1 MRLKPHSNDNLG
13 LDPYYFRRERARK
26 KIRQYFDDILSTH
39 DLELINNLLINNLLN
54 MTSDEF
60 NRSVEIYQHIMDS
73 LE

>member
-1 MRLKPHSNDNLG
+1 MRLKLPSNDNLG

-39 DLELINNLLINNLLN
+39 DLELINNLFN
-54 MTSDEF
+54 MTDEEF
-60 NRSVEIYQHIMDS
+60 NRAVEIQHHIADS

>member
-1 MRLKPHSNDNLG
+1 MRLKPHCNDNLG

-39 DLELINNLLINNLLN
+39 DLELINDLFN
-54 MTSDEF
+54 MTDEEF
-60 NRSVEIYQHIMDS
+60 NHAVEIQHHIVDL